1 LGFPRDKHHTKEVSL
16 RVLVP
21 SARDWGGWF
30 GFGGGVGFG
39 FGFGVFVRQTSHC
52 LGSIYE
58 SNFART
64 RYFRARLGKLGL
76 GLGFGFPLDFTF
88 CETLV

>member
-1 LGFPRDKHHTKEVSL
+1 MGFPRDKHHTKEVSL

-21 SARDWGGWF
+21 FARDWGGWF

-52 LGSIYE
+52 LGSIFTKVTLRVLVT
-58 SNFART
+58 SAQDWGSWVWAWVSD
-64 RYFRARLGKLGL
+64 FRGILLFVRL
-76 GLGFGFPLDFTF
+76 
-88 CETLV
+88 